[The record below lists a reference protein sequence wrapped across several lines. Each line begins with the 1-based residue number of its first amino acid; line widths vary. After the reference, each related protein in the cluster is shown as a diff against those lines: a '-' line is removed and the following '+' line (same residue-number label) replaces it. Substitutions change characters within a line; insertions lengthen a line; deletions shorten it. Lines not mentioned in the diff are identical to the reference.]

1 MKTIWSQQRSAYKA
15 EQKKQRYRKV
25 WLVPAGFLVILALW
39 MSVSMRNFTTDDLTK
54 GYQWLFYHLALLNA
68 IFVPVML
75 AVIASRLCDMEIK
88 GSTFKLLYTLEEPGR
103 FYDMK
108 FLAEVK
114 YLLFFS
120 VGEILVILLLGR
132 LFCISEP
139 VRLLPFAQHFLAVT
153 AVGAVLLSF
162 QHLLS
167 LLSDNQ
173 ILPLCAGLAG
183 SFLGLFSMFFPR
195 SVSLCIV
202 WGYFSIFSVSGIN
215 WGQVPEG
222 ADYNDYMQYL
232 DFPLPGFLLF
242 SAVGI
247 LLYLFEKGIFMRKEV

>member
-1 MKTIWSQQRSAYKA
+1 M
-15 EQKKQRYRKV
+15 
-25 WLVPAGFLVILALW
+25 
-39 MSVSMRNFTTDDLTK
+39 
-54 GYQWLFYHLALLNA
+54 
-68 IFVPVML
+68 
-75 AVIASRLCDMEIK
+75 
-88 GSTFKLLYTLEEPGR
+88 
-103 FYDMK
+103 
-108 FLAEVK
+108 
-114 YLLFFS
+114 
-120 VGEILVILLLGR
+120 
-132 LFCISEP
+132 
-139 VRLLPFAQHFLAVT
+139 
-153 AVGAVLLSF
+153 GAVLLSI

-195 SVSLCIV
+195 SVSLFIV